1 MAAFIS
7 LVVILAGYALGHR
20 ICMKDFSKMQILDAG
35 DTEEARFSW
44 GRGDIDRKEVL
55 VRFGGCSL
63 FVGRW

>member
-1 MAAFIS
+1 
-7 LVVILAGYALGHR
+7 
-20 ICMKDFSKMQILDAG
+20 MKDFSKMQILDAG